1 MAYGNVNAP
10 GMTPSEVAGEI
21 VEALKNYP
29 DTSGVERLL
38 SSKVEMGAR
47 TQIPTNADLNNTAY
61 VLNKGFAVNANNKA
75 ATIKN
80 SPVRVAFIMDVFSSV
95 GNDTVVNGAW
105 NYIFRRIITY
115 VGEVWV
121 QSASTNGSGVW
132 SFGAWQKVTMGGP
145 YIPTSQKGAANGVA
159 SLDANGDVPFAQM
172 PPYLLYGAK
181 YLGGTENWNTLT
193 PGVYYTTGGA
203 LGANAPT
210 GAGIY
215 GTLIDC
221 CGAGGVARLQIF
233 YGNGS
238 GVLAVRS
245 RFETTQSWTA
255 WRYFNVNGTSAAIA
269 TAPNN
274 TSYTTKQVRNITLST
289 AAASGGGNGDLFF
302 TYV

>member
-1 MAYGNVNAP
+1 MAYGNVNSP
-10 GMTPSEVAGEI
+10 GVTVSEVAAEI
-21 VEALKNYP
+21 AKALESYILASQKGAAG
-29 DTSGVERLL
+29 GVASLDAL
-38 SSKVEMGAR
+38 GKVLKE
-47 TQIPTNADLNNTAY
+47 QIPALEYLAKSARGTA
-61 VLNKGFAVNANNKA
+61 NG
-75 ATIKN
+75 
-80 SPVRVAFIMDVFSSV
+80 VASLD
-95 GNDTVVNGAW
+95 
-105 NYIFRRIITY
+105 
-115 VGEVWV
+115 
-121 QSASTNGSGVW
+121 GSG
-132 SFGAWQKVTMGGP
+132 KVP
-145 YIPTSQKGAANGVA
+145 AAQIPALSYIPTSQKGAANGVA